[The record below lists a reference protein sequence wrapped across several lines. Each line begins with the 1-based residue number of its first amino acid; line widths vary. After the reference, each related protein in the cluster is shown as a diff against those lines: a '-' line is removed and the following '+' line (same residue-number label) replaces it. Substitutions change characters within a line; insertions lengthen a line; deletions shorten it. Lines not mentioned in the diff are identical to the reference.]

1 MDAIAFIKNHAGLFV
16 LALAVLALPMAA
28 VAISDDSD
36 ATAEPETVTIK
47 FDCNGGTAIADLTVE
62 KGTFLGDILSDTAY
76 APEKEGYIFFTWCSD
91 KALNEYA
98 EYNVLVTKDM
108 TLYAKYFAND
118 ETMVAFVDMPS
129 QLIDTYLIDTYLI
142 DYKIVKIGNAV
153 AKPSDPVK
161 SGYKFAGWYTADGQ
175 PYDFDTPVTDQTI
188 ISAGWEKA
196 DTILGLDQ
204 ATFALLLVIC
214 IALLAVV
221 AIVML
226 LFVNPVLAA
235 VPAVA
240 AVVFAIIGFLTKAFS
255 YL

>member
-1 MDAIAFIKNHAGLFV
+1 MDAIAFIKNHAGLLV

-47 FDCNGGTAIADLTVE
+47 FDCNGGTPIADMTVE
-62 KGTFLGDILSDTAY
+62 KGTALGEILMSALT
-76 APEKEGYIFFTWCSD
+76 EKEGYNFMTWCTD
-91 KALNEYA
+91 KALKYGA
-98 EYNVLVTKDM
+98 EINVAVTEDM
-108 TLYAKYFAND
+108 TLYAKYYADN
-118 ETMVAFVDMPS
+118 ETIVMFMDVPYMDVPYFDMH
-129 QLIDTYLIDTYLI
+129 TI
-142 DYKIVKIGNAV
+142 DYKVVKIGNAV
-153 AKPSDPVK
+153 AKPADPVK
-161 SGYKFAGWYTADGQ
+161 SGYKFVGWYTYDGEE
-175 PYDFDTPVTDQTI
+175 YDFDTPVANELTLV
-188 ISAGWEKA
+188 AGWEKA

-240 AVVFAIIGFLTKAFS
+240 AIVFAVIGFLTNAFG

>member
-76 APEKEGYIFFTWCSD
+76 QPAKEGYTFFTWCSD
-91 KALNEYA
+91 KALNEFA
-98 EYNVLVTKDM
+98 EHNVLVTKDM
-108 TLYAKYFAND
+108 TLYAKYYADN
-118 ETMVAFVDMPS
+118 EAVVAFVDMPS
-129 QLIDTYLIDTYLI
+129 LLIDSYLI
-142 DYKIVKIGNAV
+142 DYKFVKIGNAV

-196 DTILGLDQ
+196 DTIFGLDQ

-221 AIVML
+221 AIVVL

>member
-76 APEKEGYIFFTWCSD
+76 QPEKEGYTFFTWCSD
-91 KALNEYA
+91 KALNEFA
-98 EYNVLVTKDM
+98 EHNVLVTKDI
-108 TLYAKYFAND
+108 TLYAKYYADN
-118 ETMVAFVDMPS
+118 ETTVAFVDMPS
-129 QLIDTYLIDTYLI
+129 LLINSNLI
-142 DYKIVKIGNAV
+142 DYKFVKIGNAV

-175 PYDFDTPVTDQTI
+175 PYDFDTPVADETI
-188 ISAGWEKA
+188 IVAGWEKA

-221 AIVML
+221 AIVVL